1 MSTICKNLWA
11 ESPCRSGEPSISCGW
26 DMFWLDILF
35 GWKHWGASWNL
46 HVSIIKPDQYYLCF
60 MLVAWAW
67 RCDGFHLQTPF
78 SCWDMIFF
86 SFTVLCRVV
95 YTIVWFILFLIS
107 TRYVKYAAEVLS
119 GMSVTSELIFW
130 NGIYSNF
137 GFAIL
142 DLRL

>member
-1 MSTICKNLWA
+1 
-11 ESPCRSGEPSISCGW
+11 
-26 DMFWLDILF
+26 
-35 GWKHWGASWNL
+35 
-46 HVSIIKPDQYYLCF
+46 
-60 MLVAWAW
+60 
-67 RCDGFHLQTPF
+67 
-78 SCWDMIFF
+78 MIFF

>member
-1 MSTICKNLWA
+1 MWMRHVLVGYVVWMKTL
-11 ESPCRSGEPSISCGW
+11 GV
-26 DMFWLDILF
+26 
-35 GWKHWGASWNL
+35 SWNL

-78 SCWDMIFF
+78 SCWDMNFF

-107 TRYVKYAAEVLS
+107 TRYVKYAIRKVR
-119 GMSVTSELIFW
+119 GW
-130 NGIYSNF
+130 
-137 GFAIL
+137 GFIWDVCDIRTNIL
-142 DLRL
+142 ESSIKSIKILMHAKIVDLTH